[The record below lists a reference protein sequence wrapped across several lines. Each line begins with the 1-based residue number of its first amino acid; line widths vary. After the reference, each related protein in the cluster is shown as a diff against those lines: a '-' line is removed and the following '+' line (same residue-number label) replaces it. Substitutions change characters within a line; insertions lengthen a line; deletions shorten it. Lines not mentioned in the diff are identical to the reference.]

1 MCLTVLGRESVEQ
14 LEDWVTSLFSGVED
28 RDVPE
33 PVAPPKPFLPSQLG
47 RRLRVVPVK
56 DLHNIIV
63 LFPTSPLRE
72 HYRSSP
78 TRYLAHLIGHEGPGS
93 ILAYLRRRNWANEL
107 SAGPS
112 HSASGFSFFEV
123 SIEATEEV
131 CRRRCQSNAA
141 SPVPHS
147 ARGPRSDAG
156 HGTRP
161 RRGGGR
167 VPVRGHAARPR
178 PAEVGARR
186 GRGGGGSRIP
196 LPQQGGAV
204 LLRLPVRSVPIL
216 RL

>member
-141 SPVPHS
+141 SPRASLRAWPPLRRRAWHTPTTWWRS
-147 ARGPRSDAG
+147 CSSTWPCCAPTAR
-156 HGTRP
+156 
-161 RRGGGR
+161 
-167 VPVRGHAARPR
+167 
-178 PAEVGARR
+178 
-186 GRGGGGSRIP
+186 
-196 LPQQGGAV
+196 
-204 LLRLPVRSVPIL
+204 
-216 RL
+216 